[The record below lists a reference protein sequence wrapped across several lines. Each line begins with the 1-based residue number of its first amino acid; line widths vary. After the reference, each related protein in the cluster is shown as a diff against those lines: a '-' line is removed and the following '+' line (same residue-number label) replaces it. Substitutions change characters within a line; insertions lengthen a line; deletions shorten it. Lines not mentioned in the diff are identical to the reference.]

1 MKKKLFAILMSAM
14 MLVTFMP
21 VASFA
26 AVNEK
31 SAQAITDAGI
41 RTVLKFTEEVG
52 AESYMNTYLDEVKSG
67 KYGIKSTA
75 DVKKIVDEKLD
86 YVIVDTMGDDWFAG
100 RHIPGAIATF
110 APLTKDLAGFTDAQW
125 KAELKKVE
133 TAVGTKKVTK
143 WYNKKTKKWTT
154 TKPAKKYCGKSKK
167 VSVVNKD
174 KKIVVYCGF
183 MGCSRSH
190 TMAAKLVANG
200 YKNVYRYAGGICAWV
215 DAGYDV
221 EGTDAE

>member
-26 AVNEK
+26 AVNQK
-31 SAQAITDAGI
+31 SADAITSAGI
-41 RTVLKFTEEVG
+41 RTQLKFTADAYTGEQW
-52 AESYMNTYLDEVKSG
+52 AENYMNNYYNEVKTG
-67 KYGIKSTA
+67 KYGLKSTEQ
-75 DVKKIVDEKLD
+75 VKKIVDEGQNYL
-86 YVIVDTMGDDWFAG
+86 IIDTMPTGWFAA
-100 RHIPGAIATF
+100 RHIPGAINVPAM
-110 APLTKDLAGFTDAQW
+110 LTGNNDVNYDAAAAVKAVKAKAG
-125 KAELKKVE
+125 
-133 TAVGTKKVTK
+133 KVTK
-143 WYNKKTKKWTT
+143 WYNTKTKKWTT
-154 TKPAKKYCGKSKK
+154 TKPAKKYRGKSKK
-167 VSVVNKD
+167 VVNMS

-190 TMAAKLVANG
+190 ELAKDLVAAG
-200 YKNVYRYAGGICAWV
+200 FKNVYRYAGGIAAWV

>member
-26 AVNEK
+26 AVNQK
-31 SAQAITDAGI
+31 SAEAITNAGI
-41 RTVLKFTEEVG
+41 RTQLKFTASAYTGEQW
-52 AESYMNTYLDEVKSG
+52 AETYMNNYLNEVKTG
-67 KYGIKSTA
+67 KYKAVKDTA
-75 DVKKIVDEKLD
+75 AMKEIVDKKSAL
-86 YVIVDTMGDDWFAG
+86 VVDTMPTSWFEG
-100 RHIPGAIATF
+100 RHIPGAFNVPAM
-110 APLTKDLAGFTDAQW
+110 LTNNNDVKYN
-125 KAELKKVE
+125 KAEAVKAVKGK
-133 TAVGTKKVTK
+133 VGTVTK

-167 VSVVNKD
+167 VTNFG

-190 TMAAKLVANG
+190 ELAKDLTAAG
-200 YKNVYRYAGGICAWV
+200 FTNVYRYAGGIAAWV

-221 EGTDAE
+221 EGADAQ